1 MSVEV
6 REIKRR
12 IGGVRQ
18 IQKATSAMEMI
29 AAARM
34 ARDKAAATNSQRY
47 AVRLAQL
54 LCDIRGAAADAEHPL
69 MTASAGENICLL
81 LFGSDKG
88 LCGGFNTALM
98 EKLGAFRKMNE
109 KKNLKLT
116 VMGKI
121 VNRRAIFQDY
131 TVDSFFRQPA
141 RVPTGTERMTPK
153 SAFPAEIT
161 QIASTVTDSFLK
173 GDFAEV
179 HVLYS
184 KFISPIRQEPVVEKL
199 LPVDFSV
206 NPLRSIGAG
215 REASELNMA
224 IFEPGPAAIF
234 DRLLLEYVRRWI
246 YNAFLNSVASETG
259 ARQTAMG
266 RATENA
272 EEMLDELTLTYS
284 RLRQESITT
293 EMLELVGG
301 SMS

>member
-34 ARDKAAATNSQRY
+34 ARDKVAVTNSQRY

-54 LCDIRGAAADAEHPL
+54 LCDMRGAASEGEHPL
-69 MTASAGENICLL
+69 MTASAGQDTCLL

-109 KKNLKLT
+109 KKNLRLT
-116 VMGKI
+116 IMGKI
-121 VNRRAIFQDY
+121 VNRRATHQEY
-131 TVDSFFRQPA
+131 AVDSFFRQPGRSA
-141 RVPTGTERMTPK
+141 TKDGAPK
-153 SAFPAEIT
+153 SAFPAEID
-161 QIASTVTDSFLK
+161 QIVSTVTDSFLK
-173 GDFAEV
+173 GTFAEV
-179 HVLYS
+179 YILYS
-184 KFISPIRQEPVVEKL
+184 RFISPVRQEPVVEKL
-199 LPVDFSV
+199 LPVDFSAD
-206 NPLRSIGAG
+206 PLRGIGSSCKAG
-215 REASELNMA
+215 ELNGA
-224 IFEPGPAAIF
+224 ICEPGPAAIF

>member
-34 ARDKAAATNSQRY
+34 ARDKAAVMNSQRY
-47 AVRLAQL
+47 AVKLAQL
-54 LCDIRGAAADAEHPL
+54 LCDIRSAASGVEHP
-69 MTASAGENICLL
+69 MMAAPTGQNICLL
-81 LFGSDKG
+81 MFGSDKG

-98 EKLGAFRKMNE
+98 EKLGAFRKANE
-109 KKNLKLT
+109 EKNLTLT
-116 VMGKI
+116 IMGKI
-121 VNRRAIFQDY
+121 VNRRAIHQEY
-131 TVDSFFRQPA
+131 TVDLFFRQPA
-141 RVPTGTERMTPK
+141 RGAVPTGGISLK
-153 SAFPAEIT
+153 SAFPSEID
-161 QIASTVTDSFLK
+161 QIVSTTTDSFLK
-173 GDFAEV
+173 GTFSEV

-184 KFISPIRQEPVVEKL
+184 KFISPIRQEPVIEKL
-199 LPVDFSV
+199 LPVDFSSD
-206 NPLRSIGAG
+206 PLRAIAAG
-215 REASELNMA
+215 GKAGDLGMA
-224 IFEPGPAAIF
+224 IFEPVAGEIF
-234 DRLLLEYVRRWI
+234 DRLLREYVRRWI